1 MASLTLRD
9 VRKRYG
15 KVDAVQGVSMEIANG
30 EFVALLGPSGCG
42 KTSTMRMIAG
52 LETITAGD
60 ILFDG
65 RSVIDR
71 QPRQRNVAMA
81 FENYAL
87 YPTLTVY
94 ENLAFPARAAHW
106 PKTEVDRRVR
116 EVADVAGIGELLER
130 RTGQLSSGQ
139 AQMVGLAR
147 ALVREPSVFL
157 LDEPISH
164 VDSRLRFEMR
174 TYIKRLQVEL
184 GYTMLLVTHDQE
196 DAMALAERI
205 AVMSD
210 GKLRQ
215 LGATMDVYD
224 HPADTFVANFIGSP
238 PINLIECDVVIEA
251 GEPVLRHG
259 DVVMDLP
266 RSHQPLAKDGSL
278 PATVV
283 VGIRPF
289 HLRLDGRGES
299 GRRVAG
305 TVLVVE
311 PLGDMEVVTA
321 EVADLRI
328 QVVLP
333 PGRRPAPGE
342 LLSLVA
348 DPDHVLLFD
357 RETGH
362 AIPGGVG
369 QPARAAETTTW
380 DHTATTTAIG
390 GR

>member
-15 KVDAVQGVSMEIANG
+15 KVEAVRGLSMEVADG

-52 LETITAGD
+52 LEEITGGD

-65 RSVIDR
+65 VSVIDWP
-71 QPRQRNVAMA
+71 PRARNAAMA

-87 YPTLTVY
+87 YPTLSVK
-94 ENLAFPARAAHW
+94 ENLAFPGKAARW
-106 PKTEVDRRVR
+106 PAEEIERRVTEV
-116 EVADVAGIGELLER
+116 ASIAGIMDLLPR

-147 ALVREPSVFL
+147 ALVRRPAVFL

-164 VDSRLRFEMR
+164 VDSHRRVEMR
-174 TYIKRLQVEL
+174 TYIKRLQTEL

-196 DAMALAERI
+196 DALALAERI

-210 GKLRQ
+210 GQLRQ
-215 LGATMDVYD
+215 LGTSNEIYN

-238 PINLIECDVVIEA
+238 PINLLECTLAIEGGV
-251 GEPVLRHG
+251 PVLRHAEFAL
-259 DVVMDLP
+259 DVPDRFRVAAATGNLP
-266 RSHQPLAKDGSL
+266 TAL
-278 PATVV
+278 V

-289 HLRLDGRGES
+289 NLTVARGGRPERS
-299 GRRVAG
+299 IPA

-311 PLGDMEVVTA
+311 PLGDMEIVTA
-321 EVADLRI
+321 EIADLRL
-328 QVVLP
+328 QVVIP
-333 PGRRPAPGE
+333 PRQRPARGDT
-342 LLSLVA
+342 LHLVA
-348 DPDHVLLFD
+348 DQARTMLFEHATGASLED
-357 RETGH
+357 RAVSPTDR
-362 AIPGGVG
+362 
-369 QPARAAETTTW
+369 PARSSDTREE
-380 DHTATTTAIG
+380 H
-390 GR
+390 